1 MNKELKI
8 PKRIRNHV
16 NPLSIFHENKI
27 DVFDNKRPVIM
38 DIGSYRGE
46 FGERLLKYF
55 GKERNFVFF
64 EIRKPFYEYL
74 KELFKEEKNVRVF
87 DGDAARSL
95 KKMIL
100 DLKENGNEIE
110 KIFVNFPDP

>member
-1 MNKELKI
+1 MNKELKL

-27 DVFDNKRPVIM
+27 ELFDNKKPVIM

-46 FGERLLKYF
+46 FAERMLKKYNEE
-55 GKERNFVFF
+55 KNFVFF

-74 KELFKEEKNVRVF
+74 KELFKEDKNVRVY
-87 DGDAARSL
+87 DGDASKSL

-100 DLKENGNEIE
+100 DLKKNGNEID
-110 KIFVNFPDP
+110 KIFINFPDP